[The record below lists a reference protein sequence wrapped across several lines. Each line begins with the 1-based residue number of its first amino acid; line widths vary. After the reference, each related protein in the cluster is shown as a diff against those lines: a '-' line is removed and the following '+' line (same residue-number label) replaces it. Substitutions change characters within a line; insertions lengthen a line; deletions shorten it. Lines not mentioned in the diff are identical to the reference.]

1 MTKQLLILGA
11 LVVSISI
18 IGFVLY
24 KKNKDKVVYNDTTAA
39 QIEYKNAVEQNKQL
53 QAQMDSTVAVL
64 TDSIIV
70 LNAMVTTKNNQIQTL
85 KNKRNEKTNNI
96 SKFSTIDLTKFISNF
111 YKDSVKWFD
120 YLSWC
125 NKGAADEG

>member
-1 MTKQLLILGA
+1 MKKQLLILGA

-39 QIEYKNAVEQNKQL
+39 QIEYKNAVEQNKRL

-85 KNKRNEKTNNI
+85 KNKRNEKTDNI
-96 SKFSTIDLTKFISNF
+96 SKFSTIDLTKFISEF
-111 YKDSVKWFD
+111 YRDSVK
-120 YLSWC
+120 
-125 NKGAADEG
+125 